1 MTRPFYHTLKL
12 AVLSPE
18 KCVSIS
24 Y

>member
-18 KCVSIS
+18 KCVLIS